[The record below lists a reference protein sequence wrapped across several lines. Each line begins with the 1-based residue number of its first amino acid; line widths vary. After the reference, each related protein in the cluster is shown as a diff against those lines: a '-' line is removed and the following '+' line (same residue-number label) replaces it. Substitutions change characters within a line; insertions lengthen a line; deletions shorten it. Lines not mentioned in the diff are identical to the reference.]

1 MALSQYL
8 IPLVLFIALASPMSF
23 KTVRGVLGGWVASPE
38 GQAKF
43 LGLLVHGIIFVI
55 TVGYIMRRVSPYWS
69 NYTKEH
75 DVHQME
81 AGAYLNEKERSSPM
95 KEQRFTLSGSPF

>member
-1 MALSQYL
+1 MSLSQYI
-8 IPLVLFIALASPMSF
+8 IPLVVFIALASPLSF

-55 TVGYIMRRVSPYWS
+55 IVGYIMRRVSPYWS
-69 NYTKEH
+69 SGF
-75 DVHQME
+75 VHQME
-81 AGAYLNEKERSSPM
+81 GDYSEVSSGPR
-95 KEQRFTLSGSPF
+95 KDSLVQVGTAPF

>member
-43 LGLLVHGIIFVI
+43 LGLLVHGLIFVI

-69 NYTKEH
+69 NFVKQH
-75 DVHQME
+75 DVHQLE
-81 AGAYLNEKERSSPM
+81 GDYSDVSSGPR
-95 KEQRFTLSGSPF
+95 KDSLIQVGTAPF